1 MVLWNIWSFFDDV
14 MYLIS
19 LYHIRR
25 LNSLLG
31 WKSLF
36 KNNNKLWNK
45 YWWIMVLSISTN
57 ATLVYGL
64 NTSGKCQTKQVG
76 NPSSNTTNIN
86 ITQYIFK
93 IDIYVVYILHSR
105 EFIMRIWAMTSGFE
119 HRKTFYI
126 ARRDNVFKTRRF
138 LFFQQI

>member
-1 MVLWNIWSFFDDV
+1 MF
-14 MYLIS
+14 
-19 LYHIRR
+19 
-25 LNSLLG
+25 
-31 WKSLF
+31 
-36 KNNNKLWNK
+36 
-45 YWWIMVLSISTN
+45 LSISTN

-119 HRKTFYI
+119 HRRTCMYRKNRQRI
-126 ARRDNVFKTRRF
+126 RDKKVLIFRASLENMKSI
-138 LFFQQI
+138 FFNYKYE

>member
-1 MVLWNIWSFFDDV
+1 MF
-14 MYLIS
+14 
-19 LYHIRR
+19 
-25 LNSLLG
+25 
-31 WKSLF
+31 
-36 KNNNKLWNK
+36 
-45 YWWIMVLSISTN
+45 LSISPN

-93 IDIYVVYILHSR
+93 IDVYVVYILHSR

-119 HRKTFYI
+119 HIKTCIYSKKRQRI
-126 ARRDNVFKTRRF
+126 
-138 LFFQQI
+138 

>member
-1 MVLWNIWSFFDDV
+1 MF
-14 MYLIS
+14 
-19 LYHIRR
+19 
-25 LNSLLG
+25 
-31 WKSLF
+31 
-36 KNNNKLWNK
+36 
-45 YWWIMVLSISTN
+45 LSISTN

-119 HRKTFYI
+119 EHVCI
-126 ARRDNVFKTRRF
+126 ARIDNELETKRL
-138 LFFQQI
+138 LFFKQV

>member
-1 MVLWNIWSFFDDV
+1 MF
-14 MYLIS
+14 
-19 LYHIRR
+19 
-25 LNSLLG
+25 
-31 WKSLF
+31 
-36 KNNNKLWNK
+36 
-45 YWWIMVLSISTN
+45 LSISSN

-119 HRKTFYI
+119 HRKEENT
-126 ARRDNVFKTRRF
+126 ARGDNLFETRRF
-138 LFFQQI
+138 LFFKQV

>member
-1 MVLWNIWSFFDDV
+1 MF
-14 MYLIS
+14 
-19 LYHIRR
+19 
-25 LNSLLG
+25 
-31 WKSLF
+31 
-36 KNNNKLWNK
+36 
-45 YWWIMVLSISTN
+45 LSISTN

-119 HRKTFYI
+119 HRKTCIYCKKRQRIWGSYFSSKSRNKYNLNFKI
-126 ARRDNVFKTRRF
+126 ISTNTNFTYFRLTRMINSVFRF
-138 LFFQQI
+138 FRIRMQIYHK